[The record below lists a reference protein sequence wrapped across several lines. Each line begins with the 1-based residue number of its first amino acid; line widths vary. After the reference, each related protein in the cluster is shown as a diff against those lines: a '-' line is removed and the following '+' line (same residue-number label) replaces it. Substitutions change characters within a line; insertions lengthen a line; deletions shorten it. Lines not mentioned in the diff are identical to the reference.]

1 MIHLINFLVRLL
13 AFVLVMPAH
22 SLLMVI
28 SLILWDRAFYDYA
41 EAISERIWADKK

>member
-22 SLLMVI
+22 SLLMII
-28 SLILWDRAFYDYA
+28 SLILWDRTFYEHA
-41 EAISERIWADKK
+41 EAISERIWIDKK